1 MALTKLRGRTLGL
14 LLGAAGVAGLFLF
27 VAMRSGPLAPVS
39 VTVAKVE
46 SRSVTPSLFGVGLVE
61 ARYTYKVGPT
71 IAARVLRV
79 DVNVG
84 DRVRAGQVLG
94 DMDPVDLDHR
104 VVSAEAALRRA
115 EASLNEA
122 QARLNHAQIQA
133 NRYQKS
139 YDARATSEEL
149 LATKQNDLRVADA
162 AFAGAR
168 QERERVSADRASL
181 VALRDSLKLV
191 APVDGLVTQR
201 LAEPGT
207 TIVAGQSV
215 VELVDPQHLWVNT
228 RFDQGKAGGLASGL
242 KAEIVLRSHGETKV
256 SGQVARVEPLADSV
270 TEEALAKIAF
280 DIVPTEMPPLGELA
294 EITIALRPAPA
305 APVVANAAIRRHESR
320 RGVWKIVGDAPV
332 FAPAR
337 FGASDLDG
345 MTQVLDGVA
354 AGEQIIV
361 HSGRDLTPK
370 SRLRIVESI
379 GAAGR

>member
-1 MALTKLRGRTLGL
+1 MALAKLRGRTIGL

-27 VAMRSGPLAPVS
+27 VAMRSGPLAPVA
-39 VTVAKVE
+39 VTAARVE
-46 SRSVTPSLFGVGLVE
+46 VRSVTPSLFGVGLVE
-61 ARYTYKVGPT
+61 GRYVYKVGPT

-84 DRVRAGQVLG
+84 DRVKAGQALG
-94 DMDPVDLDHR
+94 EMDPVDLDHR
-104 VVSAEAALRRA
+104 VVSAEAAQRRA

-133 NRYQKS
+133 TRYQKS

-149 LATKQNDLRVADA
+149 LATKHNDLRVAEA

-168 QERERVSADRASL
+168 QERERASADRASL

-215 VELVDPQHLWVNT
+215 VELVDPMHLWVNT
-228 RFDQGKAGGLASGL
+228 RFDQGKAGGLTAGL
-242 KAEIVLRSHGETKV
+242 KAEIVLRSQGDAKIP
-256 SGQVARVEPLADSV
+256 GQVARVEPLADSV
-270 TEEALAKIAF
+270 TEETLAKIAF
-280 DIVPTEMPPLGELA
+280 SAVPAEMPPLGELA
-294 EITIALRPAPA
+294 EITIALKPAPA
-305 APVVANAAIRRHESR
+305 APVVSNAAIRRYEGR

-345 MTQVLDGVA
+345 ATQVLDGVA
-354 AGEQIIV
+354 VGDEIIV
-361 HSGRDLTPK
+361 HSARDLTPK